1 MALLTSCGGDPEGH
15 PRARPARVVR
25 GRLEA
30 AWHVGQVSVMSPSL
44 FYLLVRR
51 RIHACHLSYEPELLL
66 SLSVPFSLVVV
77 YISRLSLAT
86 GTVESRHTE
95 ISFRNFQR

>member
-44 FYLLVRR
+44 FYLSARR
-51 RIHACHLSYEPELLL
+51 RRKIRTCHVSYESELLL
-66 SLSVPFSLVVV
+66 SLSAILFRCMYV
-77 YISRLSLAT
+77 SLALDCLWLLA
-86 GTVESRHTE
+86 
-95 ISFRNFQR
+95 Q